1 MKPTEKLMPELRFSV
16 FKGNWKI
23 SEMAKHTLSSA
34 FGPRFSSEL
43 YARAGN
49 IVTLRT
55 TDMDDEGNLC
65 FDNAPLAVLNEK
77 KFQEHLLQKND
88 LVVSRSGTIG
98 ITGIFEEY
106 KLPVLPGAFLIRF
119 RLSEKTLNPNFV
131 QLYFNSQK
139 GRKKL
144 LKLSAGGVQKNLKGS
159 SILKM
164 LLNIPTLPEQQKI
177 ASFLLA
183 VDKKIEKLTRKKDLL
198 EKYKKGMMQKIF
210 SQEIRFKD
218 ENGKDFPDWVEKRL
232 GDVFQRS
239 ATKNNENNQNVLTAS
254 AQSGLINQKE
264 FFNKSV
270 SAKDVTGYYLLNQGD
285 FVYNKSYCKGYPM
298 GAIKRLNRYEKGV
311 VSPIYI
317 CFKLIRENDP
327 IFYEKFFDH
336 GGVNKDLHKIAQEGV
351 RNHGLLNVGIHDFF
365 KDLRIPKPCLVEQQ
379 KIANSLSSMDK
390 THNPS

>member
-1 MKPTEKLMPELRFSV
+1 MKPAEKLMPELRFSV

-43 YARAGN
+43 YARTGN

-98 ITGIFEEY
+98 ITGIFEKY

-183 VDKKIEKLTRKKDLL
+183 GDKKIEKLTRKKDLL
-198 EKYKKGMMQKIF
+198 EKYKKD
-210 SQEIRFKD
+210 R
-218 ENGKDFPDWVEKRL
+218 
-232 GDVFQRS
+232 
-239 ATKNNENNQNVLTAS
+239 
-254 AQSGLINQKE
+254 
-264 FFNKSV
+264 KSV
-270 SAKDVTGYYLLNQGD
+270 V
-285 FVYNKSYCKGYPM
+285 
-298 GAIKRLNRYEKGV
+298 
-311 VSPIYI
+311 
-317 CFKLIRENDP
+317 
-327 IFYEKFFDH
+327 
-336 GGVNKDLHKIAQEGV
+336 
-351 RNHGLLNVGIHDFF
+351 
-365 KDLRIPKPCLVEQQ
+365 
-379 KIANSLSSMDK
+379 
-390 THNPS
+390 